1 MVSLVT
7 EHEEGTMIH
16 PEFTKILTNDHLE
29 QLRRDARVVRGYRPR
44 PVADTS
50 DVELRLC
57 KVADDPQLER
67 LAELSERAMPH
78 GRLVIAATRGQ
89 IVAALPLAGGEALRD
104 PFARTAHLLPLLELR
119 ATQLRDPEPRRGL
132 IPRYVSL
139 MRGSIHA

>member
-1 MVSLVT
+1 
-7 EHEEGTMIH
+7 MIH
-16 PEFTKILTNDHLE
+16 PEFTKILATDHIE
-29 QLRRDARVVRGYRPR
+29 RLRRDARVVRGPR
-44 PVADTS
+44 PYPVVDTN

-57 KVADDPQLER
+57 RIADDPQLER

-78 GRLVIAATRGQ
+78 GRLVIAATGGQ

-104 PFARTAHLLPLLELR
+104 PFRKTAHLMPLLELR
-119 ATQLRDPEPRRGL
+119 ASQLRDPEPRRGL

>member
-1 MVSLVT
+1 
-7 EHEEGTMIH
+7 MIH
-16 PEFTKILTNDHLE
+16 PEFTKILAKDHVE
-29 QLRRDARVVRGYRPR
+29 QLRRDARVVRGYHPR

-57 KVADDPQLER
+57 RIADDPQLER

-89 IVAALPLAGGEALRD
+89 IVAALPLAGGEPLRD
-104 PFARTAHLLPLLELR
+104 PFARTQHLMPLLELR
-119 ATQLRDPEPRRGL
+119 AAQLRDPAPRRGL